1 MKEFKFIQAISIRVI
16 LLFGVA
22 FFGTYLSDYISSIDG
37 FGDYK
42 TIVYHSKY
50 LVEEQNYPTS
60 EEIKLYGTR
69 HIWYSVGV
77 IVLFLLQLISLIWF
91 VVNRAKTINDEKA
104 T

>member
-42 TIVYHSKY
+42 KIVYHSRY
-50 LVEEQNYPTS
+50 LVKEHHYPTS
-60 EEIKLYGTR
+60 EEIKLYGAR
-69 HIWYSVGV
+69 HIWYSTG
-77 IVLFLLQLISLIWF
+77 LLYYFFYS
-91 VVNRAKTINDEKA
+91 
-104 T
+104 